1 MSNDEQL
8 TIEVTNQNVGGQ
20 YECQGDKGIDEKLH
34 EIVLV
39 NVYGMNNEFM
49 KFALH

>member
-1 MSNDEQL
+1 M
-8 TIEVTNQNVGGQ
+8 TIEVTNHNVAGE
-20 YECQGDKGIDEKLH
+20 YECEGDNGIDEKLH